1 MGLTWERSLAKGGD
15 LLVLLAIADGC
26 DDDGRYF
33 WGSNARLAF
42 KVRMTGRAVRYIQ
55 SRLLRSGELV
65 AEVNA
70 ELVVPRGSQG
80 YVPERFLHVRCV
92 ADWEAFR
99 AEKISALDRR
109 ATEAK
114 AGKDFRAHPGK
125 DFRGGGKIT
134 SPARKNPVGPAEKSR
149 MPIITD
155 HLVDLLDRSSAG
167 AADGPDVHAP
177 AVPTQKQ
184 VEKLVHV
191 LIDLDGPFDSLG
203 DLTDAVK
210 QACARA
216 EFLYDSGVVA
226 RGIDSA
232 LVQRGFRPGHGLSH
246 LRRSSL

>member
-33 WGSNARLAF
+33 WGSNSRLAF

-55 SRLLRSGELV
+55 SRLLRAGELV

-109 ATEAK
+109 AVEAK
-114 AGKDFRAHPGK
+114 VGKDFRGRPGK

-134 SPARKNPVGPAEKSR
+134 TAARKNHDSDAEKSR
-149 MPIITD
+149 RPIITD
-155 HLVDLLDRSSAG
+155 HLEDLLVRSSAG
-167 AADGPDVHAP
+167 AADGPDAP
-177 AVPTQKQ
+177 APDVPTQKQ

-191 LIDLDGPFDSLG
+191 LLDLDGPFSDLG
-203 DLTDAVK
+203 ALTEAVK
-210 QACARA
+210 KACSRA

-232 LVQRGFRPGHGLSH
+232 LVQRGFRPGHGLSQ
-246 LRRSSL
+246 LRRSV